1 MNAAHFHLAVNH
13 LPVVGLLFALGVL
26 AVGRFIRSEAAIKT
40 GLWLTAAT
48 GLLAIPAYV
57 SGEPAEEIV
66 ERLPGIS
73 EALIEPHEEAAA
85 IALTVTLLA
94 GVLAGIALF
103 LSRNARPSPK
113 RFLLAVFGSAVIAA
127 GCMAWTAKLG
137 GEIHHPEIRRAVT
150 P

>member
-26 AVGRFIRSEAAIKT
+26 AVGRFIRSEAALKT
-40 GLWLTAAT
+40 GLWLTTIT

-73 EALIEPHEEAAA
+73 DALIEPHEEAAV

-103 LSRNARPSPK
+103 LSRGARPSPK
-113 RFLLAVFGSAVIAA
+113 RFLLAVFGSAIIAV

-137 GEIHHPEIRRAVT
+137 GEIHHPEIRET
-150 P
+150 TSS